1 MMKLVTTTWLEKNK
15 KKVKILDST
24 WHLPNT
30 NKDPYKDYLLSH
42 IEGSKFFDIDKNSDE
57 KSDLPHMLVK
67 KEKWEEI
74 VSNLGISNDD
84 HIVIYDNS
92 EVKSSCRCWFN
103 FIYFGHDQN
112 LISILDGGL
121 KKWQFEG
128 KFTTNKIP
136 KIIKSNYFAQE
147 NVEMV
152 KSKKQIEDNIK
163 KKSFKL
169 LDARSLDRFY
179 GKSPEPRP
187 GLRAGNIKNS
197 HCLPF
202 LNLLNLK
209 TNEFKKESEI
219 KTEFEKIIK
228 NIEDKNLVFTC
239 GSGITASVLAFAYS
253 IVNKDYTPIIYD
265 GSWSEYG
272 RYP

>member
-1 MMKLVTTTWLEKNK
+1 MKLVTTSWLEKNK

-24 WHLPNT
+24 WHLPNI

-42 IEGSKFFDIDKNSDE
+42 IEGSTFFDIDKNSDE
-57 KSDLPHMLVK
+57 KNNLPHMLVK

-74 VSNLGISNDD
+74 VSNLGISNND
-84 HIVIYDNS
+84 HLVIYDNS
-92 EVKSSCRCWFN
+92 EVMSSCRCWFN

-112 LISILDGGL
+112 LLSILDGGL
-121 KKWQFEG
+121 KKWKLEG

-136 KIIKSNYFAQE
+136 KIIKSNYCARE
-147 NVEMV
+147 NREMV
-152 KSKKQIEDNIK
+152 KSKKQIKDNIK
-163 KKSFKL
+163 KKYFKL

-179 GKSPEPRP
+179 GKKPEPRP

-197 HCLPF
+197 YCLPF
-202 LNLLNLK
+202 LNLFNLT
-209 TNEFKKESEI
+209 TNEFKSESEI
-219 KTEFEKIIK
+219 KKEFEKIIK

-253 IVNKDYTPIIYD
+253 LINKDYTPIIYD